1 MMDQHQRLSQP
12 VGWTRAGKVAV
23 TVLVVSFAA
32 VVVALGAYAAAG
44 GFDHKLRAGCIE
56 VTFAST
62 TGGAQIERCGV
73 RARETCASASEARL
87 IGGGLQAACRSAGYQ
102 YRGT

>member
-1 MMDQHQRLSQP
+1 MIDQHQRLSQP

-23 TVLVVSFAA
+23 TALAVFLVAFA
-32 VVVALGAYAAAG
+32 VALGAYAAAG

-62 TGGAQIERCGV
+62 TGAAQFERCGA
-73 RARETCASASEARL
+73 RARQTCASASEARML
-87 IGGGLQAACRSAGYQ
+87 GGGLQAACRRARYF
-102 YRGT
+102 YRGS